1 MTVTTGKL
9 LTAEE
14 FARLPSPPDGSRQ
27 ELVRGVVET
36 MPPPGG
42 LHGVCCLRI
51 ALRIGTFV
59 EGHKLGTAAC
69 NDTGFV
75 TDRDPDSVRG
85 PDVSFWR
92 KDRLPEIPST
102 YIEVAPDLAVE
113 VVSPNDHFT
122 KINRKLHE
130 YFERGVR
137 LVWVVDPE
145 DRSVTVY
152 RTRADY
158 AILGE
163 ADTLD
168 GADVLPGFT
177 CRVAD
182 LFP

>member
-1 MTVTTGKL
+1 
-9 LTAEE
+9 
-14 FARLPSPPDGSRQ
+14 
-27 ELVRGVVET
+27 

-42 LHGVCCLRI
+42 LHGYCCSRI
-51 ALRIGTFV
+51 DRKVGNYAEANGL
-59 EGHKLGTAAC
+59 GHVFA
-69 NDTGFV
+69 NDTGWV
-75 TDRDPDSVRG
+75 SERDPDSVRS

-92 KDRLPEIPST
+92 KERLPEIPST

-113 VVSPNDHFT
+113 VVSPNDHFS
-122 KINRKLHE
+122 KINRKLRE

-152 RTRADY
+152 RSRTEY
-158 AILGE
+158 AVLGE

-177 CRVAD
+177 CRVAE